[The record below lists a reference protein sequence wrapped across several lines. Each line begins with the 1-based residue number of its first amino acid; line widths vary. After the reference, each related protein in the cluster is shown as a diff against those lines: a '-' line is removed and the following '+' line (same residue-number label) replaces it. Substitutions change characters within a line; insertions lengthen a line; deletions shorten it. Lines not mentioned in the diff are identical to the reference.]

1 MGLLVLYIA
10 IKLFGLYYH
19 NDWEG
24 LTSRSSVTAIN
35 GSSIYI
41 ALFVRVDGNIYTRA
55 AGDGVDHVE
64 VLEADP
70 RS

>member
-1 MGLLVLYIA
+1 MIGKA
-10 IKLFGLYYH
+10 C
-19 NDWEG
+19 
-24 LTSRSSVTAIN
+24 TSRSSVTAIN

-41 ALFVRVDGNIYTRA
+41 ALFVRLDGNIYTRA
-55 AGDGVDHVE
+55 AGDGVDHFE